1 MIYIIYIVSNK
12 LFDILDISTIMLLP
26 SGTPGIRSKIPN

>member
-1 MIYIIYIVSNK
+1 MIYIIYIISNK

-26 SGTPGIRSKIPN
+26 SATPGIRNKIPH